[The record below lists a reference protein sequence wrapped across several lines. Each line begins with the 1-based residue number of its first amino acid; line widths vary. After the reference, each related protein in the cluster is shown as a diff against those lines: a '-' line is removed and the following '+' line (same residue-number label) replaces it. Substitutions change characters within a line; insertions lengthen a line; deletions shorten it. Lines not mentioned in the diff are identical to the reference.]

1 MIRLIGVV
9 GKLFVLDLESDTEV
23 SIMLSGGDVK
33 DIDENIC
40 NLKELKYID
49 MSVKTKRVLMSV
61 IDIAKVTSRINE
73 LEFSGGGDAPVKSV
87 NTEIGDVVLDASKIK
102 MTDGDSIEE
111 EFSQLASVAYS
122 GDYLDLS
129 NRPVGTGEPF
139 TVIDWDPYNED
150 LVDIQPVAAN
160 ASTSYSNGTMSVV
173 TPPSLVAELKDI
185 GYPQSPEIILTQG
198 SNGSPLNIN
207 ITPSSVGMGKVFT
220 IEDFSSLNI
229 QPLDVFPYDGN
240 AHGVTMSI
248 IIVQLEENETMSSL
262 TIGDIVGKDLR
273 IDASINNL
281 YQNESNGYTRAEFS
295 IKENS
300 ESVLNVSVYPYGN
313 YNRLNLKIV
322 NNELFIGT
330 RSPVNLI
337 DYGFDA
343 NKKFGAL
350 ILVEVE
356 PNSFD
361 VATPFN
367 IALSAVKEPP
377 ALNCEIPTLLDI
389 SVHKDEK
396 LVFIFSDVPMGDD
409 PSNIMQLIVAESSG
423 YVAYGAQVGGE
434 GTGPVTISSEYVD
447 SNGYINYKFNGT
459 EFSLKNNNTLDYD
472 IIVTFPSNVLNY
484 FTIQETDS
492 LLGQPI
498 SKTSWSF
505 TINSMQKSMLVD
517 GILPANSID
526 GSTLRVTNDGFFD
539 NVELKTGD
547 IVTPYSNK
555 TKLLLHR
562 IIEPTPPTIVS
573 SDVSTA
579 GTNAVSGNAVTSFVD
594 GDDALNI
601 VTGKLNVVVSPF
613 GDNILQKTTEGLY
626 VPTPVIPSPETIA
639 SNLQSSTTEVVNG
652 TGLSVK
658 RSTDSGNSLELRSNG
673 LYVPTV
679 TAPILDYG
687 LSSSETGRAPT
698 SYTVYNAL
706 NSSTIYITGG
716 KAEVKLSTQ
725 QLNKLT
731 YSVAGL
737 YVAPEVRSTSVGLG
751 DYNLLESNTVY
762 NVLTSNTLSIVNNK
776 TNVKV
781 ENPAS
786 SSVQI
791 NTSANGISAVLKNI
805 VKLWSVREVVSSSMG
820 IGTRYLGLTNFNV
833 FVIDCGGGSGTV
845 LLNGLNDLDG
855 DQAKTITIIVKNTT
869 ALTWAAEFAWVDNIP
884 PTLQPSTTL
893 VVTGIYASNASN
905 ATYTAGKILCT
916 FSYFTV

>member
-9 GKLFVLDLESDTEV
+9 GKIFVLDLESDMEV

-49 MSVKTKRVLMSV
+49 MSVKTKRVLMSI

-198 SNGSPLNIN
+198 SNGDPLNIN

-240 AHGVTMSI
+240 AHGVIMSI

-262 TIGDIVGKDLR
+262 TIGDIGGKDLR

-281 YQNESNGYTRAEFS
+281 YQNDSNGYTRAEFS

-313 YNRLNLKIV
+313 YNKLNLKIV

-343 NKKFGAL
+343 NKQFGAL
-350 ILVEVE
+350 VLVEVE

-367 IALSAVKEPP
+367 IALSAVSESP

-396 LVFIFSDVPMGDD
+396 LVFQFSDLPVSNN
-409 PSNIMQLIVAESSG
+409 PSNIMQLMVAESSG
-423 YVAYGAQVGGE
+423 YVAYGAQVGDE
-434 GTGPVTISSEYVD
+434 GTGIIPISSEYVD

-492 LLGQPI
+492 LLGQPM

-562 IIEPTPPTIVS
+562 IIQPTPPTIVS
-573 SDVSTA
+573 SDVITA
-579 GTNAVSGNAVTSFVD
+579 GTNAVSGEAVV
-594 GDDALNI
+594 N
-601 VTGKLNVVVSPF
+601 
-613 GDNILQKTTEGLY
+613 Y
-626 VPTPVIPSPETIA
+626 VPTQISSFMNNMA
-639 SNLQSSTTEVVNG
+639 SYNKMLWDGNTLQP
-652 TGLSVK
+652 K
-658 RSTDSGNSLELRSNG
+658 
-673 LYVPTV
+673 
-679 TAPILDYG
+679 
-687 LSSSETGRAPT
+687 LSSDSNNMVQTRSDGLWAGIDSDYVFSNINEKTEL
-698 SYTVYNAL
+698 Y
-706 NSSTIYITGG
+706 NSSYIS
-716 KAEVKLSTQ
+716 LDMI
-725 QLNKLT
+725 N
-731 YSVAGL
+731 
-737 YVAPEVRSTSVGLG
+737 
-751 DYNLLESNTVY
+751 N
-762 NVLTSNTLSIVNNK
+762 NVFY
-776 TNVKV
+776 
-781 ENPAS
+781 
-786 SSVQI
+786 I
-791 NTSANGISAVLKNI
+791 NTS
-805 VKLWSVREVVSSSMG
+805 
-820 IGTRYLGLTNFNV
+820 
-833 FVIDCGGGSGTV
+833 GGSCTLYTFN
-845 LLNGLNDLDG
+845 LLAGPSNVSRTYTFIIENTYSISWPNNFKWLDETPPDLELG
-855 DQAKTITIIVKNTT
+855 KV
-869 ALTWAAEFAWVDNIP
+869 
-884 PTLQPSTTL
+884 L
-893 VVTGIYASNASN
+893 VVTGIYTPNAGSYIFC
-905 ATYTAGKILCT
+905 TYN
-916 FSYFTV
+916 YFIKG